1 MKLFKKLVGENVYL
15 SPTTADEEI
24 IEKFTKW
31 LNDFKNTDYTG
42 RSA

>member
-1 MKLFKKLVGENVYL
+1 MKLFKKLIGENIYL
-15 SPTTADEEI
+15 SPTTVDEEA

-31 LNDFKNTDYTG
+31 LNDFRVTDYTG